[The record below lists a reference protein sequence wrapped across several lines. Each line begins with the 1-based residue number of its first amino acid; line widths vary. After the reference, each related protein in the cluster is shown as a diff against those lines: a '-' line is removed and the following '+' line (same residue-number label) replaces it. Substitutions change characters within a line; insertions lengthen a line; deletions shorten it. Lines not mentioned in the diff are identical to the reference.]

1 MRPGSNSALLALM
14 LCLFGV
20 AAAGA
25 GVDSL
30 EIGKIEDLPFGEVL
44 FYFYQ
49 DDYFP
54 ALTRLM
60 AAEKR
65 DQLDDHGNDAELLR
79 GGMML
84 SYGLHREAG
93 DIFNRLLD
101 RDVPQSVKDRA
112 WYFLARVWFQRG
124 YYEKADMA
132 LSRIVAPLPQPMEDR
147 QMMLRAQVMMARGD
161 FNSASRLLDDW
172 NSDGEFANF
181 ARFNLGVALVRQGR
195 VSEATHLLD
204 QIGGLRTT
212 KLEMLGLRDRA
223 NLALGF
229 ALIQDGQPD
238 RARKALGRVRLSGP
252 FSNKALLGAGWADTI
267 SENYQ
272 RALVPWGSL
281 EGRDLLDPAVL
292 ESMLAIPYALGKLQA
307 NRRAADAYL
316 NAVQAYVR
324 ETKHLDQAI
333 ERMREG
339 TYLRQLLSDD
349 ELTDPGWSWRLKT
362 IPDNDDSH
370 FLYLLVA
377 SHRFQEGLRNYRD
390 LRFLQYNLQ
399 QWQQSLVAFEDMLDT
414 RELAYAQKEPA
425 VVRAI
430 DNVDL
435 EQYERRRLKF
445 HAALAAIE
453 SNQDF
458 QGLASQDELSQYR
471 RLRAAGKKL
480 DLLPYTDQ
488 TNELREK
495 YRFLLGVLN
504 WRLESQH
511 KERMWR
517 QKKSLNDI
525 DAAMLEAR
533 QRSTKVS
540 QARTIMPGKFVAYR
554 RTINDMRPK
563 VKRLIKQSSAL
574 ADRQREYLQFLA
586 IAELEA
592 QKERL
597 HTYQVQARFAL
608 ATIYDQ
614 ATTQELSP

>member
-1 MRPGSNSALLALM
+1 
-14 LCLFGV
+14 
-20 AAAGA
+20 
-25 GVDSL
+25 
-30 EIGKIEDLPFGEVL
+30 
-44 FYFYQ
+44 
-49 DDYFP
+49 
-54 ALTRLM
+54 
-60 AAEKR
+60 
-65 DQLDDHGNDAELLR
+65 
-79 GGMML
+79 
-84 SYGLHREAG
+84 
-93 DIFNRLLD
+93 
-101 RDVPQSVKDRA
+101 
-112 WYFLARVWFQRG
+112 
-124 YYEKADMA
+124 
-132 LSRIVAPLPQPMEDR
+132 
-147 QMMLRAQVMMARGD
+147 
-161 FNSASRLLDDW
+161 
-172 NSDGEFANF
+172 
-181 ARFNLGVALVRQGR
+181 
-195 VSEATHLLD
+195 
-204 QIGGLRTT
+204 
-212 KLEMLGLRDRA
+212 
-223 NLALGF
+223 
-229 ALIQDGQPD
+229 
-238 RARKALGRVRLSGP
+238 
-252 FSNKALLGAGWADTI
+252 
-267 SENYQ
+267 
-272 RALVPWGSL
+272 
-281 EGRDLLDPAVL
+281 
-292 ESMLAIPYALGKLQA
+292 MLAVPYALGKLQA

-324 ETKHLDQAI
+324 ETNHLNQAI

-414 RELAYAQKEPA
+414 RESAYAQREPA

-453 SNQDF
+453 SDQNF
-458 QGLASQDELSQYR
+458 QGLASQDELSQYG
-471 RLRAAGKKL
+471 RLRATGKKL
-480 DLLPYTDQ
+480 ALLPYTDQ

-495 YRFLLGVLN
+495 HRFLLGVLN

-517 QKKSLNDI
+517 EKKSLNDI

-554 RTINDMRPK
+554 RTISDMRPR

-574 ADRQREYLQFLA
+574 AGRQREYLQFLA